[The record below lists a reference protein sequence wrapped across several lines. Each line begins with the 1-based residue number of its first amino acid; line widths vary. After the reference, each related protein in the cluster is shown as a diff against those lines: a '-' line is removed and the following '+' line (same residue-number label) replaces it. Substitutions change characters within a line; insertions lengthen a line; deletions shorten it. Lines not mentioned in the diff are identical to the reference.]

1 MTNEPTSSNSISQR
15 LSPRFA
21 YKRTPTALLPMPT
34 LPERLSL
41 PELPILDLFDIRIAT
56 DDETEAHAFAV
67 RWEVYCRELGFEPAE
82 RFANHR
88 ESDPD
93 DLRSV
98 QVVAFHRP
106 TGNPVGCFRL
116 LLADPGDIRRPFH
129 VEQVC
134 SSQRLGAIPTMG
146 QARLGHAELSRF
158 CITAPFRHFDATAEA
173 PPWGIPREAW
183 DAEIPLHRG
192 LAGML
197 WLVAARIAVRIRLD
211 YLLTLMEPRLQT
223 LGRAMG
229 LNFQSIGDPVEFR
242 GIRVPYR
249 IDRRSLGALLSL
261 PQTARLLQ
269 PLDEAI
275 AHGIE
280 AHPLLASYL
289 ACHTARITR

>member
-1 MTNEPTSSNSISQR
+1 MASPSPCSSISQR

-34 LPERLSL
+34 LPDRLTL
-41 PELPILDLFDIRIAT
+41 PEPRILDLFDIRIAT
-56 DDETEAHAFAV
+56 DDATEAHAFAV

-82 RFANHR
+82 RFADRR
-88 ESDPD
+88 ESDAD

-106 TGNPVGCFRL
+106 TGRPVGCFRL

-129 VEQVC
+129 VEEVC
-134 SSQRLGAIPTMG
+134 AGQRLGAIPPVG

-158 CITAPFRHFDATAEA
+158 CIIAPFRHFDAGET
-173 PPWGIPREAW
+173 PPWGIARSAWEA
-183 DAEIPLHRG
+183 EVPLHRG

-223 LGRAMG
+223 LGRVMG
-229 LNFQSIGDPVEFR
+229 LNFQPIGDPVEFR
-242 GIRVPYR
+242 GIRIPYR
-249 IDRRSLGALLSL
+249 IDRRSLGALLEL
-261 PQTARLLQ
+261 PQTAALLR
-269 PLDEAI
+269 PLDQAI
-275 AHGIE
+275 ASGVAE
-280 AHPLLASYL
+280 HPLLASYL
-289 ACHTARITR
+289 ACITSRFTR